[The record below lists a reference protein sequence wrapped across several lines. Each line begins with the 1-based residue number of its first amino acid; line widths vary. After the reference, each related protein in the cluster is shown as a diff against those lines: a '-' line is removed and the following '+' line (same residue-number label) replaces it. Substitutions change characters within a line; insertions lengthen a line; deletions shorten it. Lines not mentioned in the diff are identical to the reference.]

1 MIKKSERDSG
11 PPPVLGANLG
21 IPLFQ
26 YISALSGIGSCH
38 QYDCLHIRDNRID
51 ISLKALDF
59 TGFLPFNIFPHSFS
73 KFTFFVCGNMSMFT
87 TNTRYCVS
95 YFSPLLHTRLINTTV
110 STSIMCVGYYL
121 YNLLIFPRT
130 F

>member
-59 TGFLPFNIFPHSFS
+59 IEDVSVSLEEKCAFVKIIGAGDDEKIKNAVYDIGFEVTEI
-73 KFTFFVCGNMSMFT
+73 K
-87 TNTRYCVS
+87 
-95 YFSPLLHTRLINTTV
+95 
-110 STSIMCVGYYL
+110 
-121 YNLLIFPRT
+121 
-130 F
+130 